1 MLARVTRNH
10 PACPAMES
18 ITKVGN
24 ELRLGVISC
33 LLDRPMRFNELLRAA
48 AGVDSRSLSR
58 VLKYLESERI
68 VERVV
73 LNTRPF
79 MVQYSL
85 TEKGKEL
92 EPVVESLK
100 SWGERWLVPQSGV
113 EKEPTTSTPLPVI
126 PRMKR

>member
-1 MLARVTRNH
+1 MLALVTRNH

-18 ITKVGN
+18 IVKVGN

-33 LLDRPMRFNELLRAA
+33 LLDRPMRYNELLRAA
-48 AGVDSRSLSR
+48 AGIDSRSLSR
-58 VLKYLESERI
+58 VLKYLGSERI

-73 LNTRPF
+73 LDTRPF

-85 TEKGKEL
+85 TEKGKQL
-92 EPVVESLK
+92 KPVVESLRI
-100 SWGERWLVPQSGV
+100 WGERWLVPQTSL
-113 EKEPTTSTPLPVI
+113 EKEPTTLTPLPVI

>member
-24 ELRLGVISC
+24 ELRLGVISV
-33 LLDRPMRFNELLRAA
+33 LLDRPMRYNELLRAA
-48 AGVDSRSLSR
+48 AGIDSRSLSR
-58 VLKYLESERI
+58 VLTYLGSEKI

-73 LNTRPF
+73 LDTRPF

-85 TEKGKEL
+85 TEKGKQL
-92 EPVVESLK
+92 KPVVESLRI
-100 SWGERWLVPQSGV
+100 WGERWLVPQRDV
-113 EKEPTTSTPLPVI
+113 EKEPTTSTPLAVI

>member
-1 MLARVTRNH
+1 MLARLTRNN

-33 LLDRPMRFNELLRAA
+33 LLDQPMRYNELLRAA
-48 AGVDSRSLSR
+48 AGIDSRSLSR
-58 VLKYLESERI
+58 VLTYLGAEKI

-73 LNTRPF
+73 LDTRPF

-85 TEKGKEL
+85 TEKGKQL
-92 EPVVESLK
+92 KPVVESLRI
-100 SWGERWLVPQSGV
+100 WGERWLAPQRGT
-113 EKEPTTSTPLPVI
+113 EKEATTSTPLPVI

>member
-1 MLARVTRNH
+1 MLGRVTRNH
-10 PACPAMES
+10 PHCAAIES

-24 ELRLGVISC
+24 ELRLVVISC
-33 LLDRPMRFNELLRAA
+33 LLDRPMRFNELLRVA

-58 VLKYLESERI
+58 VLKYLASERI

-85 TEKGKEL
+85 TEKGKQL
-92 EPVVESLK
+92 EPVVESLR
-100 SWGERWLVPQSGV
+100 SWGERWLAPQRSV
-113 EKEPTTSTPLPVI
+113 QKEPITSTPFPVI